1 MLGFCCAF
9 TLIDQESRTNKNSFF
24 INDFEKNQ
32 QCGLTLQDFMT
43 ANLQDLLLPFDTL
56 LLNLPLI
63 QSFFRFKNPRT
74 RV

>member
-1 MLGFCCAF
+1 
-9 TLIDQESRTNKNSFF
+9 
-24 INDFEKNQ
+24 
-32 QCGLTLQDFMT
+32 MT

-74 RV
+74 RVWLRNRSFLYYEQDFHYPQKKLQKDFNFYISLLLKPECI